1 MIDAIERTL
10 ELDSPIDDVW
20 RALTDPAELSGWL
33 GDTAELNP
41 TVGAGGWFGWQEH
54 GRFAVEVDEFDPPR
68 RFVWRWSHQA
78 NTPLADSAETT
89 RVEWTLEPRD
99 GGGTRLHLRE
109 SGFATLRHRQDNDG
123 GWTAELAELEA
134 YLAGG

>member
-20 RALTDPAELSGWL
+20 RALTDPAELSGWF
-33 GDTAELNP
+33 GDTTELNP
-41 TVGAGGWFGWQEH
+41 SVGSSGWFGWEAH
-54 GRFAVEVDEFDPPR
+54 GRFAVMVDEFDPPR

-78 NTPLADSAETT
+78 NTPLADSPETT
-89 RVEWTLEPRD
+89 RVEWTLEPRT

-109 SGFATLRHRQDNDG
+109 SGFTTTKHRQDNDG

-134 YLAGG
+134 YLASG